1 MNLGWLALEAKYLER
16 ARSFYAD
23 TLGLEVVRESE
34 TECVLLAG
42 ETEVV
47 LRVPSTVPR
56 GGVHVHYAFSTPREE
71 YESWKKGG
79 NIEVVEERDFGTYS
93 SLYFYDHD
101 GHCVEIGESD
111 ASGDGIVGVFE
122 IVFEVENLQR
132 ATEFYTSLGAS
143 VSSRGDDRERVRL
156 DAGGFDIELWEPQLG
171 IADGQGGV
179 HMDVGFEVDDVSEAV
194 DAVEDDGLESETTRD
209 GIRLR
214 DPDGHYVTLY

>member
-1 MNLGWLALEAKYLER
+1 MNLGWLALEVKYLER
-16 ARSFYAD
+16 ARRFYTD
-23 TLGLEVVRESE
+23 SLGLDVVRESE
-34 TECVLLAG
+34 TECVLSAG

-56 GGVHVHYAFSTPREE
+56 GGAHVHYAFSTPRDE
-71 YESWKKGG
+71 YEGWKG
-79 NIEVVEERDFGTYS
+79 NVNVVEERDFGSYS

-111 ASGDGIVGVFE
+111 ASGEGIVGVFE
-122 IVFEVENLQR
+122 IVFEVEDLER
-132 ATEFYTSLGAS
+132 ATDFYKSLGAS
-143 VSSRGDDRERVRL
+143 VTNRGDDRERVRL

-179 HMDVGFEVDDVSEAV
+179 HMDVGFEVDDVAEAV
-194 DAVEDDGLESETTRD
+194 GAVEEDALASETTRN

-214 DPDGHYVTLY
+214 DPDGHYVTVY

>member
-1 MNLGWLALEAKYLER
+1 MKLGWLSLEVKYLER
-16 ARSFYAD
+16 ARRFYAD

-34 TECVLLAG
+34 TDCVLSAG
-42 ETEVV
+42 MTEVV

-56 GGVHVHYAFSTPREE
+56 GGTHVHYAFSTPRDE
-71 YESWKKGG
+71 YEAWKERV
-79 NIEVVEERDFGTYS
+79 NVIEERDFGSYS

-101 GHCVEIGESD
+101 NHCVEIGESD

-122 IVFEVENLQR
+122 VVFEVEDLGR
-132 ATEFYTSLGAS
+132 ATEFYTSLGAT
-143 VSSRGDDRERVRL
+143 VTSRGDDRERVRL

-179 HMDVGFEVDDVSEAV
+179 HMDVGFEVDDVAEAV
-194 DAVEDDGLESETTRD
+194 GAVEKDALASETTRN

-214 DPDGHYVTLY
+214 DPDGHYVTVY

>member
-1 MNLGWLALEAKYLER
+1 MKLGWLALQVKYLER
-16 ARSFYAD
+16 ARRFYTE
-23 TLGLEVVRESE
+23 TLDLDVVRESE
-34 TECVLLAG
+34 TDCVLEAG
-42 ETEVV
+42 KTEVV

-56 GGVHVHYAFSTPREE
+56 GGVHVHYAMSTPRDE
-71 YESWKKGG
+71 YEDWKKKV
-79 NIEVVEERDFGTYS
+79 NIVEERDFGSYS

-111 ASGDGIVGVFE
+111 ASGEGIVGVFE
-122 IVFEVENLQR
+122 IVFEVEDLER

-143 VSSRGDDRERVRL
+143 VSSHGDDRERVRL

-179 HMDVGFEVDDVSEAV
+179 HMDVGFEVDDVAEAV
-194 DAVEDDGLESETTRD
+194 DAVEDDALASETTRN

-214 DPDGHYVTLY
+214 DPDGHYVTVY